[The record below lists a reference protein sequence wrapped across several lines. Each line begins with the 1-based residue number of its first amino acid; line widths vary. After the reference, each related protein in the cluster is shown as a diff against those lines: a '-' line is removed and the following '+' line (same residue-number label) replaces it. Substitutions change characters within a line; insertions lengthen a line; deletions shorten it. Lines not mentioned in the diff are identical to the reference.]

1 MCCPMCDD
9 EGMDDAQHLR
19 SAESADVITLP
30 DGVRLGPRSWVATTS
45 AGQDVVDA
53 IAAEPQTTLLAMDFD
68 GTLAPIV
75 SDPTQSRILPASRDA
90 IGHIGAALGGC
101 AIITGRPVQAVR
113 EMAGLDTDPQLH
125 HLVVL
130 GQYGVERYDVASGKL
145 IVPDDPP
152 QVRRAVS
159 ELTERIDQMCVADS
173 RLAGTHVEDKGRA
186 VAVHTRRA
194 RDSRAAWR
202 IFAPLCHEVADQH
215 DLHAEEG
222 REVIELKAE
231 SIGKDDAL
239 RELQE
244 QTHARIIVMCGD
256 DLGDVS
262 AFGVIDEWI
271 RHGGSGARVV
281 SYSVEQPQL
290 ASHADILCDG
300 PEGVA
305 AFLDEIARRVATTS
319 E

>member
-1 MCCPMCDD
+1 
-9 EGMDDAQHLR
+9 MDDAQHLR

-53 IAAEPQTTLLAMDFD
+53 IAADPQTTLLAMDFD

-173 RLAGTHVEDKGRA
+173 RLAGTHV
-186 VAVHTRRA
+186 
-194 RDSRAAWR
+194 
-202 IFAPLCHEVADQH
+202 
-215 DLHAEEG
+215 
-222 REVIELKAE
+222 
-231 SIGKDDAL
+231 
-239 RELQE
+239 
-244 QTHARIIVMCGD
+244 
-256 DLGDVS
+256 
-262 AFGVIDEWI
+262 
-271 RHGGSGARVV
+271 
-281 SYSVEQPQL
+281 
-290 ASHADILCDG
+290 
-300 PEGVA
+300 
-305 AFLDEIARRVATTS
+305 
-319 E
+319 